1 MRLLELF
8 SGTKSIGRAFEAL
21 GWQVTSLDSDPQS
34 RPSLCCDV
42 LEWDYRTF
50 EPGHFDFVWASPVC
64 TEFSRAMTRR
74 PRRLEE
80 GDRLVLRT
88 IEIIGYLRPR
98 WWAIENARS
107 GLLKTRSYME
117 GLPFDDVTYCQYGY
131 RYRKATRIWNNLP
144 WHPSRPV
151 CCRSRRCEAFNNG
164 RHAETAQRQGGKERI
179 GQNRDQL
186 YSIPPRLCEEIAASV
201 NVPVP
206 MLQSA
211 VDEKER
217 WAK

>member
-34 RPSLCCDV
+34 QPSLCCDV
-42 LEWDYRTF
+42 LQWDCQTF
-50 EPGHFDFVWASPVC
+50 EPGHFDLVWASPVC

-88 IEIIGYLRPR
+88 VEIIGYLRPR
-98 WWAIENARS
+98 WWAIENPRS
-107 GLLKTRSYME
+107 GLLKSRSYMKD
-117 GLPFDDVTYCQYGY
+117 LPFDDVTYCQYGY

-144 WHPSRPV
+144 WRPSRPV
-151 CCRSRRCEAFNNG
+151 CCKASRCAAFNNG

-186 YSIPPRLCEEIAASV
+186 YSIPPRLCEEIAATV
-201 NVPVP
+201 NVSLP
-206 MLQSA
+206 MLQST
-211 VDEKER
+211 VD
-217 WAK
+217 

>member
-34 RPSLCCDV
+34 QPTICEDV
-42 LEWDYRTF
+42 LKWDCGAF
-50 EPGHFDFVWASPVC
+50 QPGHFDLVWASPVC

-74 PRRLEE
+74 PHRLEE
-80 GDRLVLRT
+80 GDSLVLRT
-88 IEIIGYLRPR
+88 VEIIGYLRPR
-98 WWAIENARS
+98 WWAIENPRS
-107 GLLKTRSYME
+107 GLLKTRSFMKV
-117 GLPFDDVTYCQYGY
+117 LPFDDVTYCQYGY

-144 WHPSRPV
+144 WRPSRPV
-151 CCRSRRCEAFNNG
+151 RCKARRCEVFNNG

-201 NVPVP
+201 NVPVRV
-206 MLQSA
+206 LQSA
-211 VDEKER
+211 VE
-217 WAK
+217 